1 VNDPAFRDQ
10 AIKTMAELQASFANL
25 KQTTADLKTAVA
37 RLPDMAKKLENFLTN
52 LDRAGKGLPG
62 LVTQGETTLGDFDTT
77 TKAMQRS
84 WLLRRYIPQPQEH
97 TIRMDA
103 EPGKD

>member
-1 VNDPAFRDQ
+1 
-10 AIKTMAELQASFANL
+10 
-25 KQTTADLKTAVA
+25 
-37 RLPDMAKKLENFLTN
+37 
-52 LDRAGKGLPG
+52 
-62 LVTQGETTLGDFDTT
+62 LGDFDTT